1 MSGNLFTEMYKAK
14 LTTPEIA
21 VREIQSGFTIG
32 MSLGLNDPPALGAAL
47 CRRYK
52 ELENVRIIQ
61 TLSLMPQPWMHDPEM
76 KGHFFTHSTFFGPY
90 HREGAK
96 IGLSDFD
103 PQHMSTSAK
112 LVSKNHHLNVFWTTV
127 SPMDR
132 HGFMTVGGGSVHDMI
147 FIKAADIIIVE
158 VNENLP
164 RFIGDA
170 ILHIR
175 DVDYVVENTA
185 PLFQLPAIEISEKDR
200 MIGRYVSELIEDGA
214 TIQLG
219 IGSIPNAVCAELF
232 HKKDLG
238 VHTEMLH
245 DGMVDLYEAGVITNR
260 KKTYYPGRMTAV
272 FALGTNKLYDF
283 MHENPGI
290 YMQDASV
297 NADEVTIGKNYKQV
311 SINTTLMVDL
321 SGQVCSE
328 SLGTVQYSG
337 TGGALDYARG
347 ARRSE
352 GGKAIMALYS
362 TVKKDTVSTITAVLP
377 PGSAVTVPRTDVQY
391 IVTEYGIA
399 NLQGRTRSER
409 ARALINIAHPDF
421 RNELQLEAK
430 RLGILF

>member
-1 MSGNLFTEMYKAK
+1 MSVNLFKEQYKAK
-14 LTTPEIA
+14 LTTPEEA
-21 VREIQSGFTIG
+21 VSCVQSGFNIG
-32 MSLGLNDPPALGAAL
+32 GSLGLNDPPALGAAL
-47 CRRYK
+47 CKRYR

-61 TLSLMPQPWMHDPEM
+61 SLGMIPQPWMHDPEM
-76 KGHFFTHSTFFGPY
+76 KGHLFNHSTFFGRY
-90 HREGAK
+90 NREGAE
-96 IGLSDFD
+96 IGLSDYA
-103 PQHMSTSAK
+103 PEHMSTSGK
-112 LVSKNHHLNVFWTTV
+112 ISSKNNHINVYWTTV
-127 SPMDR
+127 SPMDKR
-132 HGFMTVGGGSVHDMI
+132 GFMSIGGGSVHDK
-147 FIKAADIIIVE
+147 FFLKAADIAMVE

-164 RFIGDA
+164 RYMGDA
-170 ILHIR
+170 MLHIS
-175 DVDYVVENTA
+175 DVDYIVENTA
-185 PLFQLPAIEISEKDR
+185 PLFQLPVVEISEKDR
-200 MIGRYVSELIEDGA
+200 VIGRYVSELVEDGA

-238 VHTEMLH
+238 VHTEMIH

-260 KKTYYPGRMTAV
+260 KKTYFPGRMTAV
-272 FALGTNKLYDF
+272 FFLGTNKLYDF
-283 MHENPGI
+283 IHDNPAI
-290 YMQDASV
+290 YIQDATV
-297 NADEVTIGKNYKQV
+297 NADEVTIGQNYKQV

-337 TGGALDYARG
+337 TGGALDYSRG

-362 TVKKDTVSTITAVLP
+362 TVKNDTISTITAMLP
-377 PGSAVTVPRTDVQY
+377 QGSYVTVPRTDVQY

-421 RNELQLEAK
+421 RNEIEQEAR
-430 RLGILF
+430 RLKILF

>member
-1 MSGNLFTEMYKAK
+1 MSHNIFKDLYKAK
-14 LTTPEIA
+14 LKTPELA
-21 VREIQSGFTIG
+21 VKEVQSGFTIG
-32 MSLGLNDPPALGAAL
+32 GGLGLNHPPALGAAL
-47 CRRYK
+47 CRRYR

-61 TLSLMPQPWMHDPEM
+61 SLSLTPQPWADQPEM
-76 KGHFFTHSTFFGPY
+76 KGHFFTQSTFFGRAN
-90 HREGAK
+90 REGAK
-96 IGLSDFD
+96 IGMSDFD

-112 LVSKNHHLNVFWTTV
+112 ITSKNNHINVYWTTV
-127 SPMDR
+127 SAMDR
-132 HGFMTVGGGSVHDMI
+132 HGFMTIGGGSTHDLI
-147 FIKAADIIIVE
+147 YIKAADIIIVE

-175 DVDYVVENTA
+175 DVDCVVENTA
-185 PLFQLPAIEISEKDR
+185 PLFQLPVTEILEKDR
-200 MIGRYVSELIEDGA
+200 TIGKYVAELVEDGA

-272 FALGTNKLYDF
+272 FGLGTDKLYNF

-311 SINTTLMVDL
+311 SINTTLMIDL
-321 SGQVCSE
+321 AGQVCSE

-337 TGGALDYARG
+337 TGGALDYSRG
-347 ARRSE
+347 VRRSE

-362 TVKKDTVSTITAVLP
+362 TAKDDTISTITAVLS
-377 PGSAVTVPRTDVQY
+377 PGSTVTVPRTDVQY

-399 NLQGRTRSER
+399 NLQGRTLSER

-421 RNELQLEAK
+421 RKGLEQEAQ
-430 RLGILF
+430 RLGILR